1 MKRVVFLFYFVVGE
15 TKALRK
21 SKVIEP
27 DLNHHYTRFESMILA
42 ITLQYQITEVW
53 SRPKNASPH
62 PHGDTSGARMGPNA
76 RCICGAVPRSL
87 TLPRGPDSVLPK
99 VWDED
104 HGQGWLLG
112 TESGIK
118 SHCLAQMVRK
128 LLPV

>member
-62 PHGDTSGARMGPNA
+62 PQMCRPCNACDLFEGTGHAVFIAVFSGSSVRPGMQKELNK
-76 RCICGAVPRSL
+76 CSL
-87 TLPRGPDSVLPK
+87 R
-99 VWDED
+99 
-104 HGQGWLLG
+104 
-112 TESGIK
+112 ES
-118 SHCLAQMVRK
+118 LA
-128 LLPV
+128 